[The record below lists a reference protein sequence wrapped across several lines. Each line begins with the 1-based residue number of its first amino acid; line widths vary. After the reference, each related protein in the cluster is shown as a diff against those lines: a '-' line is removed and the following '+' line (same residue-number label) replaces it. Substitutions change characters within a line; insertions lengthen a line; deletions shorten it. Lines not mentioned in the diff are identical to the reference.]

1 MINPYNS
8 PGVYYHKITGECEK
22 TRSSNNNNDYDGLVI
37 SDGTHVF
44 IMSKIV
50 FWNNYPQAA
59 SNGPRWIESVY
70 MNGSFV
76 RKEYFVGLEILQR
89 YCQKT
94 ILIHLKYLII

>member
-76 RKEYFVGLEILQR
+76 RKEYFADTFRTAEEAS
-89 YCQKT
+89 
-94 ILIHLKYLII
+94 